1 MLILPLLEFKNV
13 SYVNDNKTIL
23 KNLSVDIDSGDFI
36 FVVGHSGSGKST
48 FFKLC
53 SQLISPT
60 EGDIIY
66 KGRSFREYN
75 PIEWRKSI
83 AYCLQTPYLFGNTVM
98 DNLKFP
104 YSIRNTKIDMQRVEE
119 LLCTFRLDKSY
130 LSKEVKNL
138 SGGEK
143 QRISLIR
150 TLLCRPEILLL
161 DEVTSALDADNTSVV
176 ENVIESINR
185 EGITVMWISHDD
197 EQSKKYGNKTI
208 CIEDGEIKDIDIR
221 GQKNE

>member
-1 MLILPLLEFKNV
+1 MSLLEFRNV
-13 SYVNDNKTIL
+13 SYVNDDKTIL
-23 KNLSVDIDSGDFI
+23 KNISVDIQKGDFI
-36 FVVGHSGSGKST
+36 FVAGHSGSGKST

-60 EGDIIY
+60 KGDIIY
-66 KGRSFREYN
+66 KGRSYKEYD

-104 YSIRNTKIDMQRVEE
+104 YTIRDTKADLHRIEE
-119 LLCTFRLDKSY
+119 LLCTFMLDKTY
-130 LSKEVKNL
+130 LDKEVKNL

-143 QRISLIR
+143 QRISIIR
-150 TLLCRPEILLL
+150 TMLCRPDILLL
-161 DEVTSALDADNTSVV
+161 DEVTSALDTDNTLIV
-176 ENVIESINR
+176 ENVIETVNR
-185 EGITVMWISHDD
+185 EGTTVLWISHNA

-208 CIEDGEIKDIDIR
+208 HIEDGEIKDIDIR
-221 GQKNE
+221 GHKNE

>member
-1 MLILPLLEFKNV
+1 MSLLEFKNV

-23 KNLSVDIDSGDFI
+23 KNISLDINKGDYI
-36 FVVGHSGSGKST
+36 FVEGHSGSGKST

-66 KGRSFREYN
+66 AGRSYKEYN

-104 YSIRNTKIDMQRVEE
+104 YSIRDTKADLHRIEE
-119 LLCTFRLDKSY
+119 LLCTFKLDKAY
-130 LSKEVKNL
+130 LSKDVKNL

-143 QRISLIR
+143 QRIAIIR
-150 TLLCRPEILLL
+150 TLLCRPDILLL
-161 DEVTSALDADNTSVV
+161 DEVTSALDADNTLIV
-176 ENVIESINR
+176 ENVIEAVNG
-185 EGITVMWISHDD
+185 EGVTVLWITHDT
-197 EQSKKYGNKTI
+197 EQGKKYGNKTI
-208 CIEDGEIKDIDIR
+208 YIEDGEIKKIKER
-221 GQKNE
+221 VMKNE